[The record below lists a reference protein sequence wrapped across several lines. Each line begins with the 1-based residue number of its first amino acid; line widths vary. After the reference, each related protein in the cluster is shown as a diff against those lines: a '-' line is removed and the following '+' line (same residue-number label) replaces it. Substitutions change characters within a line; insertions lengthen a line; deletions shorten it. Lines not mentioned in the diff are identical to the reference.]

1 MALLTIFSTPKPFT
15 NPHIAT
21 IQRNAI
27 QSWCHLGSQV
37 DVLLVGEEAGVC
49 EVAAEYGVKVI
60 ADVERNEFGTPLVN
74 SIFSLAREESVSPFL
89 GYVNA
94 DIILMSDMYQ
104 SLNKI
109 TAS

>member
-1 MALLTIFSTPKPFT
+1 MALLTVFSTPKPFT
-15 NPHIAT
+15 NPHIAA

-60 ADVERNEFGTPLVN
+60 SHVDRNESGTPLVN
-74 SIFSLAREESVSPFL
+74 SIFSLAREASKSPFIGL
-89 GYVNA
+89 LALV
-94 DIILMSDMYQ
+94 
-104 SLNKI
+104 
-109 TAS
+109 